1 MNMKIRRVFALF
13 HVLMFSFVAA
23 GLGFLTACA
32 LAALPFL
39 ANAPGPET
47 TQRFMM
53 FVLYGA
59 VPCGSVGTALGVVAW
74 LLIPRAQR
82 VLEHVWPPVQVPAE
96 EISRVTPACEAP
108 IAAPIRQPL
117 VARAV
122 VGTLLS
128 VVNVP
133 GYLARGA
140 GGGGLLGV
148 AFVGAG
154 TVAGVFLGWCRYHT
168 VDRVGRA

>member
-1 MNMKIRRVFALF
+1 MKNRTVFALF
-13 HVLMFSFVAA
+13 QILLFSFVAA

-32 LAALPFL
+32 LAALPVL
-39 ANAPGPET
+39 AGAPGPET
-47 TQRFMM
+47 PQRFMM

-59 VPCGSVGTALGVVAW
+59 VPCGSLGTVLGVVAW

-82 VLEHVWPPVQVPAE
+82 VLEHVWPRVQATATV
-96 EISRVTPACEAP
+96 ISPVTPAF
-108 IAAPIRQPL
+108 AARFPTPVRPPL
-117 VARAV
+117 LAGAV

-128 VVNVP
+128 FLNVP
-133 GYLARGA
+133 GYLALGA
-140 GGGGLLGV
+140 VGGGLLGV